1 MLACRSHVSPVF
13 GSKVVRRCARVK
25 QRVEERQDGTKEEMR
40 VQEGPE
46 VYCLISHICHTLH
59 TTQLVPLVPC
69 VVSLV
74 PTLVVPRSVDMCD
87 TCKARSTR
95 PENPSTH
102 LLLPSLMRF
111 LRFLLFAFRS
121 QFPFPLSCL
130 PELHEL
136 LLLPELLPELF
147 QFFPLFFLPY
157 FFCGGVLLMSAR
169 IRCMLRRRSGG
180 CLFGV
185 CRKGV
190 GGEVQIRLWGRVRVR
205 EPRLGRLPR
214 LPR

>member
-1 MLACRSHVSPVF
+1 MFKDTMLACRSHVSPVF

-95 PENPSTH
+95 PENPST
-102 LLLPSLMRF
+102 PSSQSY
-111 LRFLLFAFRS
+111 AFS
-121 QFPFPLSCL
+121 AFSAFPL
-130 PELHEL
+130 PI
-136 LLLPELLPELF
+136 
-147 QFFPLFFLPY
+147 PL
-157 FFCGGVLLMSAR
+157 SAFV
-169 IRCMLRRRSGG
+169 S
-180 CLFGV
+180 
-185 CRKGV
+185 
-190 GGEVQIRLWGRVRVR
+190 
-205 EPRLGRLPR
+205 P
-214 LPR
+214 